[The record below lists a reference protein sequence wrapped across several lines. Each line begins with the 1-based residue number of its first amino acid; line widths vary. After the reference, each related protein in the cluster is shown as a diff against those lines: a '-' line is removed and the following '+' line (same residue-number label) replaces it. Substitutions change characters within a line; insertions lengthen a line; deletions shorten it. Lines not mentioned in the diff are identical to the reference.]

1 VPSSAQLGPT
11 GEAWLASRDCFLTR
25 PVVATSATISL
36 VGGVA
41 QLAERFV
48 RNEEV
53 VGSIPFISTKKTKP
67 ENEERPTNPVGRF
80 AHKTP

>member
-1 VPSSAQLGPT
+1 MLSSKVHARIRSTHADDTGGAQGRQLCRRCIQT
-11 GEAWLASRDCFLTR
+11 
-25 PVVATSATISL
+25 ATISC

-53 VGSIPFISTKKTKP
+53 VGSIPFISTFDF
-67 ENEERPTNPVGRF
+67 PT
-80 AHKTP
+80 